1 MWLLSRIKHPA
12 EINNRALNIAWTDM
26 WKNAKFGI
34 FSPKHVVIRPSCLNV
49 DKAIIFFI
57 SFSYIALIPVIKVV
71 RMPHVIRI
79 SCIEIELWI
88 IWLKRYIIKIPA
100 VTSVDECTRADTGV
114 GAAIAAGNQL
124 E

>member
-1 MWLLSRIKHPA
+1 M
-12 EINNRALNIAWTDM
+12 
-26 WKNAKFGI
+26 
-34 FSPKHVVIRPSCLNV
+34 
-49 DKAIIFFI
+49 
-57 SFSYIALIPVIKVV
+57 SFSYVALIPAIKVV
-71 RMPHVIRI
+71 RIPHVIKI

-100 VTSVDECTRADTGV
+100 VTNVDECTKADTGV

>member
-1 MWLLSRIKHPA
+1 M
-12 EINNRALNIAWTDM
+12 
-26 WKNAKFGI
+26 
-34 FSPKHVVIRPSCLNV
+34 

-71 RMPHVIRI
+71 RMPHIIRI